1 MNNFPSI
8 NGDQGLMF
16 GFGEMNK
23 KALADS
29 NNFNSTIYAMKNG
42 STPFLDQNGP
52 MGNMNR
58 TMMNGFNGMPLGRS
72 VDRKSWKDTKLYKG
86 NSLSSFRENRNDAY
100 KMSEIKKILEEKNEI
115 IRRQR
120 VEIQILKNN
129 LIAKSNE
136 KENGNNSLM
145 NNGVSSFS

>member
-1 MNNFPSI
+1 MTHT
-8 NGDQGLMF
+8 
-16 GFGEMNK
+16 EK
-23 KALADS
+23 KS
-29 NNFNSTIYAMKNG
+29 C
-42 STPFLDQNGP
+42 
-52 MGNMNR
+52 
-58 TMMNGFNGMPLGRS
+58 
-72 VDRKSWKDTKLYKG
+72 KDTKLYKG
-86 NSLSSFRENRNDAY
+86 NSLSSFRDNRNDAY

-129 LIAKSNE
+129 LISKSNE